1 METEDLIDLPPSSN
15 SGYKSENDNLHNSEC
30 EPSDTDSHP
39 INCELKEDKLNE
51 EISRTSE
58 VDVGN
63 GDSQIFM
70 SADID
75 RDLIGCS
82 SILQASIKL
91 NETISVA
98 EDVKCFSSG
107 IQSENG
113 CVTGQD
119 GSPISNRKRDESPI
133 SYHEISDNS
142 ISGVKK
148 ARMIVDKQQPSV
160 HVKYN
165 SLTRDSKQEL
175 EELLQQ
181 WSKWH
186 AQHCS
191 SSHDSNEVLES
202 GEETFFPALFVGLDN
217 PSAVSFWMD
226 NQTRNQMSE
235 EFIALDRKSVPL
247 YDRGYSLEGGLKVV
261 DASRCFNCGSY
272 NHSLKECPKPRDNVA
287 VNNARKQHKSR
298 CNKNAGSRNPTRYYQ
313 NSAGGK
319 YDGLRP
325 GVLDAET
332 RKLLGLGIQ
341 KLRNRSSVQGLQYLL
356 MREIRKKRK
365 MMGKLGK
372 SLRRSI
378 PTCLGK

>member
-1 METEDLIDLPPSSN
+1 MLFLQQQLHCGGMKRGEGAFPRFKNRKGTKSSLLWQPNLPNAQSSKLVGVVSIFYFFEGHCLAMDFVLHSLTRVHFLQTNFLSDLCLATIEVFFHLYMETEDLIDLPPSSN

-30 EPSDTDSHP
+30 EPSDADSHP

-63 GDSQIFM
+63 GDSQLFM

-119 GSPISNRKRDESPI
+119 GSPISNRKRDEKTVNGSLR
-133 SYHEISDNS
+133 SYYS
-142 ISGVKK
+142 SG
-148 ARMIVDKQQPSV
+148 
-160 HVKYN
+160 
-165 SLTRDSKQEL
+165 
-175 EELLQQ
+175 
-181 WSKWH
+181 
-186 AQHCS
+186 
-191 SSHDSNEVLES
+191 
-202 GEETFFPALFVGLDN
+202 
-217 PSAVSFWMD
+217 
-226 NQTRNQMSE
+226 RNGTLS
-235 EFIALDRKSVPL
+235 IALLLMIPMKSWNLVK
-247 YDRGYSLEGGLKVV
+247 RQSFCSGMGLKEV
-261 DASRCFNCGSY
+261 DASWFFNCGSY

-298 CNKNAGSRNPTRYYQ
+298 RNKNAGSRNPTRYYQ

-319 YDGLRP
+319 YDGLSP

-332 RKLLGLGIQ
+332 RKLLGLGGNAMVHT
-341 KLRNRSSVQGLQYLL
+341 L
-356 MREIRKKRK
+356 KKVCTVCK
-365 MMGKLGK
+365 F
-372 SLRRSI
+372 
-378 PTCLGK
+378 